1 MKMKEI
7 EPAQIA
13 GLVANIGVI
22 FGILLLA
29 YELRQNNDLM
39 EAEARLSRTNMVVD
53 AWRLTAVN
61 GELTELRARERRG
74 EELSEGETRQVDA
87 AVMAVFVLVA
97 WTYGEMQEG
106 SPELD
111 QARAVQRYNFA
122 RFPEYPRVWE
132 ERKTTFNPAFV
143 QWMDDNVVNQ

>member
-1 MKMKEI
+1 MKKI

-39 EAEARLSRTNMVVD
+39 EAEARLSRTNMAVE
-53 AWRLTAVN
+53 AWRLTAAN
-61 GELTELRARERRG
+61 GELTELRAREGRG

-97 WTYGEMQEG
+97 WTYGELGEG
-106 SPELD
+106 SSDLNQVSE
-111 QARAVQRYNFA
+111 VQRYNFVN
-122 RFPEYPRVWE
+122 FPEYARVWE
-132 ERKTTFNPAFV
+132 SRKTTFNPAFV
-143 QWMDDNVVNQ
+143 QWMENNVVNQ